1 MYRNH
6 IYHSNIGQIF
16 KSIKHESTL
25 DQHNIDEKKN
35 KIKLHHKTE
44 SENLHCNPNRKL
56 VHAKHHK
63 NHNHIQECKIQNSEE
78 K

>member
-1 MYRNH
+1 MNH
-6 IYHSNIGQIF
+6 IR
-16 KSIKHESTL
+16 ST
-25 DQHNIDEKKN
+25 QHIDEKKN

-63 NHNHIQECKIQNSEE
+63 NHNKYSRVQISKQ
-78 K
+78 